1 MNCQQHNIH
10 RGRRFFGVV
19 LLLLSVS
26 IAAVLVRAQ
35 DATLELSKDV
45 PTFVKM
51 TAKGLW
57 EWEPLTQYGNWYGPD
72 HWGGSNDK
80 TSPGNKQ
87 PVDELDAVAMRHDF
101 AYQIAEEQGK
111 IHGKAEEQR
120 LKAYADAIAVMEAKG
135 LPKDPRDWDPPAA
148 DPEKAGRYRDRIG
161 FGFVY
166 YGGYNYAKSEL
177 YGTYEKVL
185 EAFGKKPTTGS
196 GILPFGPGGLDE
208 MAAKRAEAWFKGK
221 SVRPMYRFDLSAPKT
236 LIAEWE
242 KVSITGQLVPVE
254 HKVPVSGL
262 GDMVIVADLKVSGP
276 GELSATKLSPGVP
289 IVLTATRR
297 WYGLRSSNGY
307 TITVTAS
314 NKAET
319 FDVLESVI
327 RFTVAAKTVMQ
338 LSAEPQAVNEWP
350 IDPLGASPCVDVTL
364 RAKLTDLDNKGIEG
378 ISVELKKDDGTTYDA
393 TTGPGGVA
401 TWTVQLC
408 DSEIGD
414 EWSKTVGF
422 SVRMKSTT
430 ASDGTVYILD
440 SASTNVVLT
449 KEETKVIGG
458 QVRDELHGYL
468 LKGASVQIDGPNGS
482 ETGKTDSSGWFHVT
496 VPEGSGYRP
505 TLTATVSM
513 KGYESATFTA
523 TTEGRSY
530 NVSLQPLEATVTG
543 RVIDAEKK
551 GLLDGSTVK
560 VTQPFDSLI
569 FTEGGRFTITGLYV
583 GDTLTMTADAFNHKA
598 YTKSGKITLESASI
612 TFSLPP
618 GKGTASGGLEETETE
633 VKDLPRIHSL
643 MVWASPADPA
653 SYQDVIV
660 TAQIF
665 PPEAGILIEISM
677 HGTDKYATS
686 TTAMTNAMGKVFLHI
701 PGADPGV
708 LDDIIVRIV
717 NEGIKRHLKYSF

>member
-1 MNCQQHNIH
+1 MNHQ
-10 RGRRFFGVV
+10 RRNARLRRLCLGFVV
-19 LLLLSVS
+19 FVLSVAS
-26 IAAVLVRAQ
+26 AGAFVHAQ
-35 DATLELSKDV
+35 DATLELTKDV

-57 EWEPLTQYGNWYGPD
+57 EWEPLTKYGNWYGPGY
-72 HWGGSNDK
+72 WGGSNNK

-87 PVDELDAVAMRHDF
+87 PVDALDAVAMRHDF

-120 LKAYADAIAVMEAKG
+120 LKAYADAIAVMEAKA

-166 YGGYNYAKSEL
+166 YGGYNLAKSLAYAKM
-177 YGTYEKVL
+177 L
-185 EAFGKKPTTGS
+185 EMYGKKPSSS

-208 MAAKRAEAWFKGK
+208 MAAKRAKDWFKGK
-221 SVRPMYRFDLSAPKT
+221 GVRPMYRFDLTAPKT

-254 HKVPVSGL
+254 HEVPVSGL
-262 GDMVIVADLKVSGP
+262 GDAVIVANLKVSGP

-289 IVLTATRR
+289 VVLTATRR
-297 WYGLRSSNGY
+297 WGGLLSSNGY

-314 NKAET
+314 NKAKT

-327 RFTVAAKTVMQ
+327 RFTVAAKTVLQ
-338 LSAEPQAVNEWP
+338 LSADPQAVNEWP
-350 IDPLGASPCVDVTL
+350 IDPLGASSCVDVTL

-378 ISVELKKDDGTTYDA
+378 ISVELKKDDGTTYDG
-393 TTGPGGVA
+393 TTGSGGVA

-408 DSEIGD
+408 ESEVGD

-422 SVRMKSTT
+422 SARMTSTT
-430 ASDGTVYILD
+430 ASNGTVYVLD

-449 KEETKVIGG
+449 KQETKVIGG
-458 QVRDELHGYL
+458 RVRDRVHGYSVV
-468 LKGASVQIDGPNGS
+468 GASVQIEGPNGS
-482 ETGKTDSSGWFHVT
+482 QTGKTDSSGWFHVA

-505 TLTATVSM
+505 TLTGTVSM
-513 KGYESATFTA
+513 KGYESTTFTA
-523 TTEGRSY
+523 TTDGRSY
-530 NVSLQPLEATVTG
+530 NVDLQPLEATVTG
-543 RVIDAEKK
+543 RVIDVEEK
-551 GLLDGSTVK
+551 GLLDGATVK

-598 YTKSGKITLESASI
+598 YTKSGKLTMESASI

-618 GKGTASGGLEETETE
+618 GKGTASGGLEETETQAQ
-633 VKDLPRIHSL
+633 DLPKIHSL

-677 HGTDKYATS
+677 RGTDKYATS

-701 PGADPGV
+701 PGAESGV
-708 LDDIIVRIV
+708 LDDITVRIV